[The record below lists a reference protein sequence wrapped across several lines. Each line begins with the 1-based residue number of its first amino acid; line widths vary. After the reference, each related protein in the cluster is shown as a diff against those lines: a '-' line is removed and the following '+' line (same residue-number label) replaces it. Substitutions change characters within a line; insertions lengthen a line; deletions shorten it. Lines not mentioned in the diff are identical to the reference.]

1 MRVLGMKKI
10 SVYVLIV
17 MIMAIMGYFTYQYY
31 KNKWAIEREKE
42 RQETA
47 VRIKEMMQR
56 SAIEARERQIA
67 AQEAEKKKAEAL
79 IERRKKIAAGTAK
92 TEKII
97 TYHKNGNKFQEYELV
112 EGIEEGL
119 HQYWHE
125 NGDKSEAYYVVEG
138 KKEGLYQSW
147 YGKWINDKLEC
158 VVTYKAGKM
167 HGEQKCYHNNYSREE
182 PQPIKSITYYIDGVV
197 KGKAQSWYPSGKPK
211 SEGYYSDDP
220 KENYGIL
227 WYEDGTK
234 EYEERYDSEKAMRL
248 IQYWYPSGVLSR
260 QEYSKNGKRYGKV
273 LYWYP
278 SGAKKIEAEHSNDD
292 LNGWCYMWNEQG
304 ELIRKGFYINDILD
318 YDKPYLNE
326 GDKKCWQGVNDIP
339 NWP

>member
-31 KNKWAIEREKE
+31 KNKWAIAREKE

-56 SAIEARERQIA
+56 SALERKERQIA

-92 TEKII
+92 TEKIV
-97 TYHKNGNKFQEYELV
+97 TYHENGNKSEEYELV
-112 EGIEEGL
+112 EGI
-119 HQYWHE
+119 
-125 NGDKSEAYYVVEG
+125 
-138 KKEGLYQSW
+138 KEGLYQSW
-147 YGKWINDKLEC
+147 YENGRLHYMDN
-158 VVTYKAGKM
+158 YKDGQR
-167 HGEQKCYHNNYSREE
+167 HGEQRIYHNNQNQQIHFTS
-182 PQPIKSITYYIDGVV
+182 YYVNGNQDGEIRRWYLS
-197 KGKAQSWYPSGKPK
+197 GQLKAEGNVSQSNSSQNWMIG
-211 SEGYYSDDP
+211 
-220 KENYGIL
+220 
-227 WYEDGTK
+227 WYENGAK
-234 EYEERYDSEKAMRL
+234 EYEERYDSEKAMMF

-260 QEYSKNGKRYGKV
+260 QQYKKNDRRHGKV

-278 SGAKKIEAEHSNDD
+278 SKAKKIEAEYSNDN

-326 GDKKCWQGVNDIP
+326 GGKKCFDGINDP
-339 NWP
+339 SEWPYIEHYLH